1 MFIPYKTIIKN
12 CKKDKLRNIKRI
24 GILGAGPA
32 GLFVLKRLIE
42 CNEPN
47 LYIEIF
53 EKKAQAGAG
62 MPYSKEGANDE
73 HITNVSGN
81 EIPEFVTSVSDWIQT
96 VPGEILNRFYIDPK
110 NFNHYKVLPRLL
122 LGLYLEAQFEL
133 LMQQAKKAGIRVELH
148 LNTVVAD
155 IIDHPRK
162 KIVTVK
168 TEHGGSK
175 EFEHVV
181 ICSGHH
187 WPVKYE
193 GKIPGYF
200 ESPYPPSKLAVKLN
214 HPVAIK
220 GASLTAIDA
229 IRTLSRCNGSFS
241 KDKEGRLRFK
251 LAKGSEKFRLMM
263 YSIDGLLPAVRF
275 HLADTHLSHEA
286 MLTEEEIAQNMLQNE
301 GFLQLDF
308 VFEKNFK
315 QPLKDRT
322 PVFYEKIKDM
332 NMEAFVACMM
342 ELRQRIPPFQL
353 LKAEYEEAEKSIKQ
367 EEPVHWKEML
377 AVLSYV
383 MNYPAKYFSAEDM
396 IRLQNVLMPL
406 ISVVIAFVPQSSVEE
421 MFALYEAGVLDITAV
436 KDSNAEQMH
445 KGGAI
450 IHYTD
455 EANKNYS
462 VYYQTYV
469 DCIGQPHLSW
479 KELPYKSMIA
489 KKTVSPATLKFRN
502 QEAGKKEMENK
513 NDEVIKDKQG
523 NYFLKVPGIK
533 INDSFQVINDKNKNN
548 ERIYIMAVPFIGGYN
563 PDYSGLDFC
572 ETASANIVMR
582 MMKK

>member
-1 MFIPYKTIIKN
+1 M
-12 CKKDKLRNIKRI
+12 KRI

-42 CNEPN
+42 SNERN
-47 LYIEIF
+47 LHIEIF
-53 EKKAQAGAG
+53 EKKAQVGAG
-62 MPYSKEGANDE
+62 MPYSKDGANDE
-73 HITNVSGN
+73 HIANVSGN

-96 VPGEILNRFYIDPK
+96 LPDEILSRFHIDLK
-110 NFNHYKVLPRLL
+110 NFNDYKVLPRLL

-133 LMQQAKKAGIRVELH
+133 LMQQAKKEGIAVELR
-148 LNTVVAD
+148 LNTVITD

-162 KIVTVK
+162 KVATVK
-168 TEHGGSK
+168 TEHGSSK
-175 EFEHVV
+175 EFDHVV
-181 ICSGHH
+181 ICSGHY

-200 ESPYPPSKLAVKLN
+200 ESPYPPKKLELKLN
-214 HPVAIK
+214 HSIAIK

-229 IRTLSRCNGSFS
+229 IRTLSRCNGGFS
-241 KDKEGRLRFK
+241 KDKEGRLYFT
-251 LAKGSEKFRLMM
+251 LAKGSENFRLMM

-286 MLTEEEIAQNMLQNE
+286 ILTQEEIAQNILQNE

-308 VFEKNFK
+308 MFEKNFK
-315 QPLKDRT
+315 QPVKDKA
-322 PVFYEKIKDM
+322 PVFYEKIKNMD
-332 NMEAFVACMM
+332 MEAFVECMM

-353 LKAEYEEAEKSIKQ
+353 LKAEYGEAEISIEK
-367 EEPVHWKEML
+367 EKPVYWKEML

-396 IRLQNVLMPL
+396 LRLQNVLMPL

-421 MFALYEAGVLDITAV
+421 MFALYEAGILDITAV
-436 KDSNAEQMH
+436 KDSNAEPRH
-445 KGGAI
+445 EGGAI
-450 IHYTD
+450 MHYTD
-455 EANKNYS
+455 EFNKKHS
-462 VYYQTYV
+462 VHYQTYI

-479 KELPYKSMIA
+479 KALPYKSLIT

-502 QEAGKKEMENK
+502 KDAGKKEVENK
-513 NDEVIKDKQG
+513 NEDVIKDKQG

-533 INDSFQVINDKNKNN
+533 INDSFQVVNEKNKGN
-548 ERIYIMAVPFIGGYN
+548 ERIYMMAVPFIGGYN

-582 MMKK
+582 IMKK